1 MAFSLRRNRLNQDL
15 GQNRKTARA
24 CYRPEIEL
32 LESRRLLSLSV
43 GPNVDM
49 SNGLHSGQAEA
60 SIAMNPTNPNNLVAF
75 SNTDENTSGVRL
87 YVSNDAGATWSTRLI
102 GHGDGLEVA
111 ACCDTQIAFDDFGNL
126 FAVNIDFVAGGNS
139 AIKVLRSSDGGATF
153 VLQATLRTGNVDQP
167 SIATG
172 HGMVWVSFDDG
183 GHIAAAG
190 APVTGLGQV
199 GAFSALESAPGST
212 NCSFGN
218 IAIGPAGQVMV
229 TYQSDTGGSGP
240 ATIFENV
247 DPDGLGSAGFGN
259 AVTITGTNVGGF
271 DHIPPQ
277 MARSVDAEAT
287 VAYDRSGGPHN
298 GRVYLV
304 YTDSPAVGSAN
315 TDIYERFS
323 DDGGMTWSSRVRVND
338 DNTTN
343 SQFLPDFAVDQTT
356 GNLAVAFYDSR
367 NAPQTG
373 KGADQT
379 AQLFATVSTDGG
391 MTFEPNVQIS
401 TGTSNSATAH
411 SSTDYGDYMTM
422 EFRNNVFYPI
432 WSDNGTTIG
441 NTDLPSLDITTARV
455 TVLSQPANHF
465 SIVATPGTVTA
476 GSSFNL
482 TVTAQDSTGNTLT
495 SYRGT
500 VHFTSSDGRAVLP
513 HDYTFTATDSGVHT
527 FMGVILKTA
536 GSQIVT
542 ANDSVNS
549 LTGAATI
556 GVNPAA
562 ATHLAVIAPAGATA
576 GAPFSVTVEA
586 LDMFNNRANGYRGTV
601 RFSSTDSAA
610 TLPGNYT
617 FTSADQGSHTFTNE
631 VTLRTTGNRTITA
644 TDRATGSISGN
655 ATVNVTAASAAT
667 HFTITA
673 PASVSLGVGFNI
685 TVTALDANNQV
696 VTNFTGAVHFTSS
709 DTAAILP
716 VDYTFTSADRGVHF
730 FKAVILRTGGAQ
742 TITVTDRANS
752 SVTGTA
758 SINARRGELIDTLA
772 HAIPESENGQV
783 PAASYENA
791 TQSGVTMARDLV
803 FAWSTAKGEAPS
815 EERLLL
821 ALTEAGERV
830 KDRNDWDLFSW
841 SDQHL

>member
-1 MAFSLRRNRLNQDL
+1 MAFSRWRNRPNYF
-15 GQNRKTARA
+15 QNRTMTRAR
-24 CYRPEIEL
+24 YRPEVEL

-43 GPNVDM
+43 GANVDM

-60 SIAMNPTNPNNLVAF
+60 SIAMNPINANNLVAF
-75 SNTDENTSGVRL
+75 SNTDEATSGVRL

-212 NCSFGN
+212 GGSFGN

-229 TYQSDTGGSGP
+229 TYQNGTGGTGP
-240 ATIFENV
+240 ATIFDNV

-259 AVTITGTNVGGF
+259 AVAITGTNVGGF

-298 GRVYLV
+298 GRAYLV

-323 DDGGMTWSSRVRVND
+323 DDNGATWSSRVRVND

-356 GNLAVAFYDSR
+356 GNLAVAFCDSR

-373 KGADQT
+373 KGADKT

-391 MTFEPNVQIS
+391 LTFEPNVQVS
-401 TGTSNSATAH
+401 TGTSTAATAQ

-422 EFRNNVFYPI
+422 EFRNSVFYPI

-441 NTDLPSLDITTARV
+441 NTDLPHLDIATARV
-455 TVLSQPANHF
+455 TVVSQPANHF
-465 SIVATPGTVTA
+465 SLVATPASVTA

-482 TVTAQDSTGNTLT
+482 TVTAEDSNGNILTG
-495 SYRGT
+495 YRGT
-500 VHFTSSDGRAVLP
+500 VHFTSSDGQAVLS
-513 HDYTFTATDSGVHT
+513 HDYTFTSTDAGVHT
-527 FMGVILKTA
+527 FMGVVLKTA
-536 GSQIVT
+536 GSQTVT
-542 ANDSVNS
+542 ATDGVNS

-556 GVNPAA
+556 TVNPAA
-562 ATHLAVIAPAGATA
+562 ANHLVVTAPAGTTA
-576 GAPFSVTVEA
+576 GAPFSITVQA
-586 LDMFNNRANGYRGTV
+586 LDMFNNRATGYRGIV
-601 RFSSTDSAA
+601 RFTSTDGAA
-610 TLPGNYT
+610 TLPGNFT
-617 FTSADQGSHTFTNE
+617 FTSTDQGSHTFTNGA
-631 VTLRTTGNRTITA
+631 TLRTTGSRTITA
-644 TDRATGSISGN
+644 TDTVTGSITGN
-655 ATVNVTAASAAT
+655 ATVNVTASSAVT
-667 HFTITA
+667 HFSISA
-673 PASVSLGVGFNI
+673 PANVSLGASFSI
-685 TVTALDANNQV
+685 TVSALDANNQV
-696 VTNFTGAVHFTSS
+696 VTSYRGTVRFTSS
-709 DTAAILP
+709 DTAATLP
-716 VDYTFTSADRGVHF
+716 ADYTFTAADGGVHF
-730 FKAVILRTGGAQ
+730 FKGTTLRTGGAQ
-742 TITVTDRANS
+742 TVTVTDRANS
-752 SVTGTA
+752 SVTGTV
-758 SINARRGELIDTLA
+758 SINARRGELIDVFASAVSRLGNA
-772 HAIPESENGQV
+772 RVAVASSEK
-783 PAASYENA
+783 A
-791 TQSGVTMARDLV
+791 TQSDGTRARDRV
-803 FAWSTAKGEAPS
+803 FTWSSAKRETPA

-821 ALTEAGERV
+821 ALSEAGERV
-830 KDRNDWDLFSW
+830 KDKNGWDLF
-841 SDQHL
+841 